1 MAQESTEP
9 EQGNERLKAL
19 RTVWRRR
26 ADSVCAWGGELGIP
40 ENRSEKKK
48 MLTHYFTSVES
59 QRVSE
64 NARTSLSAFS
74 CFQKSSRNVKV
85 LKSRGRALMFVSSI
99 W

>member
-1 MAQESTEP
+1 MWRRRALSLSRET
-9 EQGNERLKAL
+9 ERLKAL

-74 CFQKSSRNVKV
+74 CFQKSNRNVKV
-85 LKSRGRALMFVSSI
+85 
-99 W
+99 